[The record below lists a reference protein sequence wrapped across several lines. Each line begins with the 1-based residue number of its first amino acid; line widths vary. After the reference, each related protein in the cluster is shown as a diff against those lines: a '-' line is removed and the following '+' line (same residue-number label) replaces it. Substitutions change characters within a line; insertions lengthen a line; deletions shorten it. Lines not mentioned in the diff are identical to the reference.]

1 MCARMPHGSSREER
15 LSRSAKQKPQNQPP
29 SYPRDALLTFGTHRP
44 FLQFP
49 SRFSYFW
56 RGFLG
61 CLRVYLSIVCLS
73 TKRRPH
79 ARHNGADGGRYPSHG
94 RGSDGNYPLVQTST
108 LFFFLPSRDIHIAND
123 PRTNPELIRRG
134 CMNMKPDILALCIL
148 ATTILCSR
156 TRHVAGFLT
165 AQSTASGGAGG
176 ANGAKV
182 GDHQGVAS
190 VPQRLHLPVLAVGG
204 GPVRQGPAL
213 PGDVL
218 DAQERAVYDP
228 GDGES

>member
-1 MCARMPHGSSREER
+1 MFARMAHGSSREER

-79 ARHNGADGGRYPSHG
+79 ARHNGADGVGIHPMA
-94 RGSDGNYPLVQTST
+94 VVVTVIT
-108 LFFFLPSRDIHIAND
+108 LLYKHLRFFFLPSRDIHIAND

-176 ANGAKV
+176 ADGAKM

-190 VPQRLHLPVLAVGG
+190 VPQRLHLPILAVGG